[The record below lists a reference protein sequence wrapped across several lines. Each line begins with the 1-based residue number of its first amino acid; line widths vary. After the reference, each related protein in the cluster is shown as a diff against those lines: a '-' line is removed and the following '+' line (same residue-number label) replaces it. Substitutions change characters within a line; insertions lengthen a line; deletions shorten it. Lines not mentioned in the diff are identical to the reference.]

1 MERNTMAIPSLVAF
15 PATELRR
22 LIGIKAISPVELLDA
37 CIARIEA
44 LDPAVNA
51 IAARAFERART
62 EAKSA
67 EAAVL
72 KGDPLGRLHG
82 LPIGIKDLQ
91 DTEGL
96 LTTHGSPLYKDH
108 VPKAD
113 SAQVALVR
121 AAGAIVTAKTNVP
134 EFGAGANSR
143 NPVWGAT
150 GNPFDPTLIAGGSSG
165 GSAAALACDMLP
177 LCTGSDT
184 GGSLRLPAA
193 ICGVV
198 GFRPSPGLVP
208 MDARPLGWTPLSVLG
223 PMGRNVADL
232 RMLFAA
238 QLGVDSRD
246 PLSHALDPESA
257 AQARLAD
264 LGRLRVAWTTDFG
277 QCPVGSEIRGV
288 MRRRMKAMQHLFR
301 TADEIEFDFG
311 EADRCFDVIR
321 ALNFLERH
329 RHAWEHDREKL
340 GPNIRAN
347 YEIGSAMSL
356 ADAAWAH
363 AEQTRIFRRFQ
374 QTFRDYD
381 LVMSPTVP
389 VTPFPWTQ
397 LYLAELEG
405 RKLKNY
411 YHWLSLAYV
420 VTLTTN
426 PAIVLPCGVDDHRMP
441 FGLQVVGRFGGD
453 VELLDAAGALERA
466 FEDVA
471 ELRRPRPD
479 IGALAKPRPEL
490 KSIVTDPPSNS
501 APDISI

>member
-1 MERNTMAIPSLVAF
+1 MATASLVTLSAV
-15 PATELRR
+15 ELRR
-22 LIGIKAISPVELLDA
+22 LIGIKEISPVELLDA

-51 IAARAFERART
+51 IAARAFDRART
-62 EAKSA
+62 EARAA

-72 KGDPLGRLHG
+72 KGDALGRLHG

-91 DTEGL
+91 DTQGL

-108 VPKAD
+108 VPAAD

-208 MDARPLGWTPLSVLG
+208 MDGRQLGWTPISVLG
-223 PMGRNVADL
+223 PMGRSVADA

-238 QLGVDSRD
+238 QLGVDNRD
-246 PLSHALDPESA
+246 PLSHALDPDA
-257 AQARLAD
+257 AAHARLAD

-277 QCPVGSEIRGV
+277 QCPVGAEIRGV
-288 MRRRMKAMQHLFR
+288 MRRRMAAMRHLFHA
-301 TADEIEFDFG
+301 ADEIAFDLG

-321 ALNFLERH
+321 VLNFLARH
-329 RHAWEHDREKL
+329 KEAYDHDRDRDRL

-347 YEIGSAMSL
+347 YEMGSAMSL
-356 ADAAWAH
+356 ADGAWAH

-381 LVMSPTVP
+381 LVLAPTVP
-389 VTPFPWTQ
+389 VSPFPWTE
-397 LYLAELEG
+397 LYLAELDG
-405 RKLKNY
+405 QPLKNY
-411 YHWLSLAYV
+411 YHWLALAYV
-420 VTLTTN
+420 VTLATN
-426 PAIVLPCGVDDHRMP
+426 PAIVLPCGVDDHDMP

-453 VELLDAAGALERA
+453 IELLDIAGALERA
-466 FEDVA
+466 FEGIA
-471 ELRRPRPD
+471 GLGRPLPD
-479 IGALAKPRPEL
+479 ISALATPRPEL
-490 KSIVTDPPSNS
+490 KSIVTDPPSK
-501 APDISI
+501 P

>member
-1 MERNTMAIPSLVAF
+1 MPLPALTSLS
-15 PATELRR
+15 ATELRR
-22 LIGIKAISPVELLDA
+22 LIGAKEISPVELLEA

-44 LDPAVNA
+44 LNPAVNA
-51 IAARAFERART
+51 MAAKAYGRART
-62 EAKSA
+62 EAKAA

-72 KGDPLGRLHG
+72 SGAHLGRLHG

-91 DTEGL
+91 DTEGV
-96 LTTHGSPLYKDH
+96 LTTHGSPLFRTH
-108 VPKAD
+108 VPARD

-150 GNPFDPTLIAGGSSG
+150 GNPFDPTLNAGGSSG
-165 GSAAALACDMLP
+165 GSAVALACDMLP
-177 LCTGSDT
+177 ICSGSDT
-184 GGSLRLPAA
+184 GGSLRIPAA
-193 ICGVV
+193 MNGIV

-208 MDARPLGWTPLSVLG
+208 MDGRQLGWTPISVLG
-223 PMGRNVADL
+223 PMARNVADL

-246 PLSHALDPESA
+246 PLSRPLDPESA
-257 AQARLAD
+257 ARSSPVD

-277 QCPVGSEIRGV
+277 QCPVSTEIRGV
-288 MRRRMKAMQHLFR
+288 MQRRMASMRHLFR
-301 TADEIEFDFG
+301 AADEFTFDLG

-321 ALNFLERH
+321 ALNFVAKYQDSYEK
-329 RHAWEHDREKL
+329 DREQL

-347 YEIGSAMSL
+347 YEIGRAMSL

-363 AEQTRIFRRFQ
+363 AEQTKIFRRFQ
-374 QTFRDYD
+374 ETFRDYD
-381 LVMSPTVP
+381 LVMAPTTP

-405 RKLKNY
+405 EKLRNY
-411 YHWLSLAYV
+411 YHWLALTYV
-420 VTLTTN
+420 ITLVTN
-426 PAIVLPCGVDDHRMP
+426 PSIAIPCGVDDHAMP

-453 VELLDAAGALERA
+453 IELLDAAEALERGFA
-466 FEDVA
+466 GIDG
-471 ELRRPRPD
+471 LGRPIPD
-479 IGALAKPRPEL
+479 PQKLSAARTEL
-490 KSIVTDPPSNS
+490 KSIVT
-501 APDISI
+501 AAAEERWR

>member
-1 MERNTMAIPSLVAF
+1 MTPPSLVTLR
-15 PATELRR
+15 ATELRR
-22 LIGIKAISPVELLDA
+22 LIGIKEVSPVELLKA

-62 EAKSA
+62 EARAA

-72 KGDPLGRLHG
+72 NGAALGRLHG

-108 VPKAD
+108 VPAAD

-143 NPVWGAT
+143 NSVWGAT

-208 MDARPLGWTPLSVLG
+208 MNGRPLGWTPISVLG
-223 PMGRNVADL
+223 PMGRSVADA
-232 RMLFAA
+232 RMLFAV

-246 PLSHALDPESA
+246 PLSRALDPDSA
-257 AQARLAD
+257 AHVRPAD
-264 LGRLRVAWTTDFG
+264 LSRLKGRVDHRLR
-277 QCPVGSEIRGV
+277 PVSG
-288 MRRRMKAMQHLFR
+288 RRRDLRGDAP
-301 TADEIEFDFG
+301 A
-311 EADRCFDVIR
+311 
-321 ALNFLERH
+321 H
-329 RHAWEHDREKL
+329 RR
-340 GPNIRAN
+340 
-347 YEIGSAMSL
+347 
-356 ADAAWAH
+356 DAAPVP
-363 AEQTRIFRRFQ
+363 RRG
-374 QTFRDYD
+374 RDC
-381 LVMSPTVP
+381 VRS
-389 VTPFPWTQ
+389 
-397 LYLAELEG
+397 G
-405 RKLKNY
+405 
-411 YHWLSLAYV
+411 
-420 VTLTTN
+420 
-426 PAIVLPCGVDDHRMP
+426 
-441 FGLQVVGRFGGD
+441 
-453 VELLDAAGALERA
+453 
-466 FEDVA
+466 
-471 ELRRPRPD
+471 
-479 IGALAKPRPEL
+479 
-490 KSIVTDPPSNS
+490 
-501 APDISI
+501 